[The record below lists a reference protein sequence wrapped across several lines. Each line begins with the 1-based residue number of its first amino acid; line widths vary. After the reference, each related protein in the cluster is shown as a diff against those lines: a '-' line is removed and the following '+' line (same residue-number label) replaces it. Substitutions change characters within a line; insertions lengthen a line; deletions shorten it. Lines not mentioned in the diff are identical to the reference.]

1 MEMGTCGGDSRRYT
15 EAERQSK
22 IELAFRSLPFPILPD
37 RADLVGVY
45 AIAIAQMVDR
55 VDLGGRAPANFRR
68 ANKETIEKQLRDLR
82 DRARRLADKLEHGG
96 VTTRARAQ
104 LALLIREL
112 SDDTI
117 EALGD
122 AIEALGVVES
132 RPSIADLRNCF
143 PDALERGD
151 DLSPI
156 YLRAVADAARR
167 ALLLEREGKSVGAPK
182 DLRAL
187 ALTKVAAKAYS
198 RLTGHFPPKAANGL
212 KQRQKHITGTSN
224 SSPRYLTRMAFR
236 RRLVRTPLMR
246 PSGSEATKSRGDI
259 STPTSIVASL
269 FDRGSRRFRVCF

>member
-1 MEMGTCGGDSRRYT
+1 MEMGTCGGDLRRYT

-122 AIEALGVVES
+122 AIEALGVVEL

-212 KQRQKHITGTSN
+212 KTKTKTYNGYIKLITAIFDAHGVSKKA
-224 SSPRYLTRMAFR
+224 SSYAAHAAEW
-236 RRLVRTPLMR
+236 VR
-246 PSGSEATKSRGDI
+246 GNKK
-259 STPTSIVASL
+259 
-269 FDRGSRRFRVCF
+269 